1 MNRTIKSL
9 LVAGVMAA
17 LFSALSIG
25 VVFAEGGSDGS
36 DASSGT
42 TEETKAS
49 RLEEYRA
56 AFAEAV
62 GVTVE
67 ELDAA
72 LQAVALA
79 RVDAAVEADKLTE
92 EKAEE
97 LRTAIESGERQG
109 AWTGKRRGVLAFKRG
124 GSAAGEAL
132 AAELGVTVDDL
143 TAARK
148 QVALDRIDD
157 AVEAGKLTAEKG
169 EELKAAVES
178 GEWPG
183 KARGS
188 DRGECAR
195 GGSGNHGW
203 GGARYDKAK
212 TE

>member
-9 LVAGVMAA
+9 LVAGVMAG

-25 VVFAEGGSDGS
+25 VVFAEGSGDGS

-42 TEETKAS
+42 TEEAKAS
-49 RLEEYRA
+49 RIEEYRA

-62 GVTVE
+62 GVTGE

-72 LQAVALA
+72 VQAVALA
-79 RVDAAVEADKLTE
+79 RVEAAVEAGKLTE

-109 AWTGKRRGVLAFKRG
+109 AWAGKRRGALAFKRG

-132 AAELGVTVDDL
+132 ADELGVTVEDL

-148 QVALDRIDD
+148 QVVLDRIDD
-157 AVEAGKLTAEKG
+157 AVEAGKLTAKKG
-169 EELKAAVES
+169 EELRAAIES
-178 GEWPG
+178 GEKP
-183 KARGS
+183 
-188 DRGECAR
+188 DRGR
-195 GGSGNHGW
+195 GFRGHKRGSGNHSGTSD
-203 GGARYDKAK
+203 GAE
-212 TE
+212 TETAGTE